1 MRAYTIKTIKIYNI
15 NDIKEF
21 IRHSTAVDGEVTCS
35 KGKYMVDGK
44 SIMGLMSIDLSTG
57 ITVEYPEDATDFD
70 EFVSQFEV

>member
-1 MRAYTIKTIKIYNI
+1 MRAYKMKHIKIYNI

-21 IRHSTAVDGEVTCS
+21 IRKSTVIDGDVTCS

-57 ITVEYPEDATDFD
+57 VDVEYPEDATEFD
-70 EFVSQFEV
+70 KFLERFE